1 MFNKKGLSGVIT
13 MVLLIGLTVVAVA
26 IVGVV
31 VRNMINNQV
40 ESSESCFG
48 NFNKVTINSL
58 YTCYNNTDSTNKLLF
73 SIKIGDIDVDE
84 VLVAISSA
92 GATSSLRIKNES
104 STITDVTNYPDGVEG
119 ENVKLPDKNGGLT
132 YIYDLSA
139 SPGKPDRIEIAPII
153 NGKQCGTSDSLSSI
167 DIC

>member
-104 STITDVTNYPDGVEG
+104 STITDVTNYPGG
-119 ENVKLPDKNGGLT
+119 SSSIQLPNKNGGLT
-132 YIYDLSA
+132 YIHSGF
-139 SPGKPDRIEIAPII
+139 SSKPDKIEIAPII